1 MWLSQNGLGLIPVK
15 LSFGEVALW
24 NQAGLFA
31 GPFLAAF
38 LVSFWLRGRRGVR
51 ELWSR
56 MFHWKAHPATYVVA
70 LVGVPLV
77 IICAYVFIF
86 GVGVAAGSLSAVIPL
101 YLLFFI
107 GGPLQEEPG
116 WRGVALPLMQRRWHP
131 LVAAVLLGIVHCCWH
146 APLFLVDDWDS
157 DGFGVSHLA
166 SYFVLVLAL
175 SIVLSW
181 LANFNRGN
189 IVTAIIAHNGVN
201 WGLMFVGEPANLW
214 PAALAL
220 VALALVIVLFR
231 GPLLD
236 AATVHEA

>member
-1 MWLSQNGLGLIPVK
+1 MNSMSAWCRSHPLAVFILISYLGSWVLWSPMWLSQNGLGLIPVK

-56 MFHWKAHPATYVVA
+56 MFHWKAHPATYVVS

-101 YLLFFI
+101 Y
-107 GGPLQEEPG
+107 
-116 WRGVALPLMQRRWHP
+116 
-131 LVAAVLLGIVHCCWH
+131 
-146 APLFLVDDWDS
+146 
-157 DGFGVSHLA
+157 
-166 SYFVLVLAL
+166 
-175 SIVLSW
+175 
-181 LANFNRGN
+181 
-189 IVTAIIAHNGVN
+189 
-201 WGLMFVGEPANLW
+201 
-214 PAALAL
+214 
-220 VALALVIVLFR
+220 
-231 GPLLD
+231 
-236 AATVHEA
+236 